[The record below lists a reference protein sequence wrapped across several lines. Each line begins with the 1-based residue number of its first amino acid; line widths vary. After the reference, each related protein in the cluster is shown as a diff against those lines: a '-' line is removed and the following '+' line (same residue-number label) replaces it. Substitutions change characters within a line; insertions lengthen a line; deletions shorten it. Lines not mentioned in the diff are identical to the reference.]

1 MKDACICLLSGG
13 LDSCVTTTLAKK
25 DHTTIHAL
33 SFSYGQHHTKELKCA
48 KKIADTLELD
58 EHLIIDL
65 DLTPIGGSTLFA
77 NSTKA
82 IQNHEINTIGDSI
95 PNTYVPARNTIF
107 LSIALGLAET
117 READTIY
124 IGANAVDYSGYP
136 DCRPEYLKAYQN
148 MANLATKRAI
158 QGQHVEIKAPLLKLS
173 KKDII
178 TTGIKANAPLH
189 YSWSCY
195 RGEEKACGHC
205 DSCQLRLK
213 GFKDAGYNDPIEYN
227 DYPEWYK
234 ED

>member
-1 MKDACICLLSGG
+1 MKDAAVCLLSGG
-13 LDSCVTTTLAKK
+13 LDSCVTTTLAKQHHSK
-25 DHTTIHAL
+25 IHAL

-48 KKIADTLELD
+48 QKIAETLELD
-58 EHLIIDL
+58 EHLIIEL
-65 DLTPIGGSTLFA
+65 DLTPLGGSTLFSSSK
-77 NSTKA
+77 NA
-82 IQNHEINTIGDSI
+82 IQNHELNSIGNSI

-136 DCRPEYLKAYQN
+136 DCRPEYLSAFQA

-158 QGQHVEIKAPLLKLS
+158 QGDRIEIKAPLLKMS

-178 TTGIKANAPLH
+178 KTGIKNDAPLQ

-213 GFKDAGYNDPIEYN
+213 GFNDAGYQDPIEYN
-227 DYPEWYK
+227 DYPAWYK
-234 ED
+234 QQ